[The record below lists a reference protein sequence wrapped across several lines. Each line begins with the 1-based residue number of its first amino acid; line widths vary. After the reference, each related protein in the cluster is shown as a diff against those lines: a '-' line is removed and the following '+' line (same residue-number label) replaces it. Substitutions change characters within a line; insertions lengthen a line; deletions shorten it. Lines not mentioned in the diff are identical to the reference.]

1 MKLKWGTCFFARL
14 ALILPLI
21 YNRNMLRNLHI
32 QNYALIESLDL
43 DFAGGFSVITGETG
57 AGKSILLGAI
67 GLLTGQ
73 RAETAAIRNGAAKCV
88 VEGTF
93 DVAGYNLKE
102 LFDENDIE
110 YDEEC
115 IVRREIAATGKSRA
129 FVNDTPVSLAILKQL
144 GERLIDIHSQHQN
157 LLINS
162 EGFQLGVLD
171 TLSTDKSV
179 KEQYAAAYARYRE
192 VSAQLEALRTQ
203 LTGDQGDED
212 YIRFQLEQFAQ
223 WRLQEGEQEELE
235 QELELLTHAED
246 IKESLYRISGALS
259 GDEGGQTSAIKSTTA
274 LLRSLIS
281 IYPQAEEWH
290 ERMENLYVELRD
302 IADEVADAEERITYD
317 PERQAWVEDRLNT
330 IYTAQQKHRV
340 NSVAALLEIEQQF
353 SDTLQRID
361 EAGERI
367 AAMEQQ
373 KEAAYAAL
381 LEIGA
386 GLTAQRK
393 EVGAA
398 FEKEIAARLVE
409 LGIPNTRFAV
419 DITPRR
425 QPDATGVDC
434 VTFLFSANKN
444 GALQNIA
451 EVASGGEISRI
462 MLSLKSIIAAAKALP
477 TLIFDEID
485 TGVSG
490 AIAARMADIMADIAQ
505 HGRQVI
511 SITHLPQIAAKA
523 SAHYKVYKE
532 DTSEATV
539 SHMRALT
546 IDERVSEVAQ
556 MMSAGTLTEA
566 AINNAKELLKL
577 K

>member
-1 MKLKWGTCFFARL
+1 
-14 ALILPLI
+14 
-21 YNRNMLRNLHI
+21 MLRNLHI

-43 DFAGGFSVITGETG
+43 DFAEGFSVITGETG

-73 RAETAAIRNGAAKCV
+73 RAETAAIRSGSNKCI

-93 DVAGYNLKE
+93 DIEGYGLEE
-102 LFDENDIE
+102 LFEENDIE
-110 YDEEC
+110 YDAEC
-115 IVRREIAATGKSRA
+115 LVRREIAATGKSRA
-129 FVNDTPVSLAILKQL
+129 FINDTPVSLTILKQL

-157 LLINS
+157 LLLNS

-179 KEQYAAAYARYRE
+179 KEHYTQAYHHYRE
-192 VSAQLEALRTQ
+192 VSAQLEALQAQ
-203 LTGDQGDED
+203 LTGDQGDEE
-212 YIRFQLEQFAQ
+212 YIRFQLQQFDE
-223 WRLQEGEQEELE
+223 WRLKEGEQEELE
-235 QELELLTHAED
+235 QELDVLTHAED
-246 IKESLYRISGALS
+246 IKAGLYRISAALS
-259 GDEGGQTSAIKSTTA
+259 GDEGGQTSALRSTTSA
-274 LLRSLIS
+274 LRSLIS

-290 ERMENLYVELRD
+290 ERMESLYIELKD

-317 PERQAWVEDRLNT
+317 PERQAWVEGRLDT

-340 NSVAALLEIEQQF
+340 GTIAELLEIEQRYR
-353 SDTLQRID
+353 DTLDRID
-361 EAGERI
+361 DSAERI
-367 AAMEQQ
+367 ADMERQ
-373 KEAAYAAL
+373 KAAAYAAL
-381 LEIGA
+381 QEAGA
-386 GLTAQRK
+386 CLTAQRS
-393 EVGAA
+393 EVARA
-398 FEKEIAARLVE
+398 FEKEIASRLVE

-425 QPDATGVDC
+425 QPDATGADSVA
-434 VTFLFSANKN
+434 FLFSANKN
-444 GALQNIA
+444 GTLQDIA

-490 AIAARMADIMADIAQ
+490 TIAARMADIMEEIAS

-511 SITHLPQIAAKA
+511 SITHLPQIAAKGT
-523 SAHYKVYKE
+523 AHYKVYKE
-532 DTSEATV
+532 DTVDATV
-539 SHMRALT
+539 SHIRCLST
-546 IDERVSEVAQ
+546 NERISELAQ

-566 AINNAKELLKL
+566 AINNAREMLGL
-577 K
+577 

>member
-1 MKLKWGTCFFARL
+1 
-14 ALILPLI
+14 
-21 YNRNMLRNLHI
+21 MLRNLHI

-43 DFAGGFSVITGETG
+43 DFATGFSVITGETG

-73 RAETAAIRNGAAKCV
+73 RAEVAAIRNGATKCI

-93 DVAGYNLKE
+93 DITGYGLQE
-102 LFDENDIE
+102 LFDENEIE
-110 YDEEC
+110 YDAEC

-129 FVNDTPVSLAILKQL
+129 FINDSPVSLTILKQL

-157 LLINS
+157 LLLNS

-171 TLSTDKSV
+171 TLSADKSI
-179 KEQYAAAYARYRE
+179 KEQYSQAYNHYRE
-192 VSAQLEALRTQ
+192 VSAQLETLRAQ

-212 YIRFQLEQFAQ
+212 YIRFQLQQFAE

-246 IKESLYRISGALS
+246 IKESLYRINASLS
-259 GDEGGQTSAIKSTTA
+259 GDEGGQTSALRATTA
-274 LLRSLIS
+274 ALRSLTN
-281 IYPQAEEWH
+281 IYPQAQELY
-290 ERMENLYVELRD
+290 ERMESLYIELKD
-302 IADEVADAEERITYD
+302 IDDEVADAEDRITYD
-317 PERQAWVEDRLNT
+317 PERQAWAEGRLDT

-340 NSVAALLEIEQQF
+340 SSIAALLEIEQHF

-367 AAMEQQ
+367 AAMEQA

-381 LEIGA
+381 HEA
-386 GLTAQRK
+386 GSRLTAQRN
-393 EVGAA
+393 EVART
-398 FEKEIAARLVE
+398 FETEIASRLIE

-425 QPDATGVDC
+425 QPDATGADSVA
-434 VTFLFSANKN
+434 FLFSANKN

-451 EVASGGEISRI
+451 GVASGGEISRI
-462 MLSLKSIIAAAKALP
+462 MLSLKSIIATAKALP

-490 AIAARMADIMADIAQ
+490 TIAARMADIMDDIAS

-511 SITHLPQIAAKA
+511 SITHLPQIAAKGT
-523 SAHYKVYKE
+523 AHYKVYKE
-532 DTSEATV
+532 DTDTATV
-539 SHMRALT
+539 SHIRCLT
-546 IDERVSEVAQ
+546 TDERISELAQ

-566 AINNAKELLKL
+566 AINNAREMLGL
-577 K
+577 